1 MDSKNLIFNNKDIH
15 NKIKRISLEVYEEV
29 FNDKKLTVFGISKN
43 GYEIAKKIKN
53 FLEEYTNL
61 EINIYKID
69 ILKRDKSDEIKIEEK
84 YEINNST
91 VLLVDDV
98 MQSGKTLQFVIS
110 NLIKFN
116 PSKIKTSVIVNRD
129 QTLFPVKVDF
139 SGVKLSTSVNEHVD
153 FIVDD
158 KKEFS
163 VFLS

>member
-1 MDSKNLIFNNKDIH
+1 MEAKNLIFNNNDIQ

-29 FNDKKLTVFGISKN
+29 FNDKKLTIIGISKN

-53 FLEEYTNL
+53 FIEEYSNL
-61 EINIYKID
+61 EIKIYKID
-69 ILKRDKSDEIKIEEK
+69 ILKKGKGYEIKIEEK
-84 YEINNST
+84 YDINNST

-98 MQSGKTLQFVIS
+98 SQSGRTLQFVIS
-110 NLIKFN
+110 NLINLN

-139 SGVKLSTSVNEHVD
+139 SGVKLSTSVNEHID
-153 FIVDD
+153 FIIDE
-158 KKEFS
+158 KKEFN

>member
-153 FIVDD
+153 FIVDE
-158 KKEFS
+158 KKKFS

>member
-153 FIVDD
+153 FIVDE

>member
-69 ILKRDKSDEIKIEEK
+69 ILKSDEIKIEEK

-139 SGVKLSTSVNEHVD
+139 SGVKLSTSVNEHVN
-153 FIVDD
+153 FIVDE

>member
-1 MDSKNLIFNNKDIH
+1 MNYEINFEKFLNT
-15 NKIKRISLEVYEEV
+15 SLTYNETQSEAYNSLS
-29 FNDKKLTVFGISKN
+29 NDTQSIVFGISKN
-43 GYEIAKKIKN
+43 GYEIAKKIKY

-153 FIVDD
+153 FIVDE

>member
-129 QTLFPVKVDF
+129 QTLFPVKIDF
-139 SGVKLSTSVNEHVD
+139 SGVKLSTSVNEHVN
-153 FIVDD
+153 FIVDE

>member
-1 MDSKNLIFNNKDIH
+1 MDSKNLIFNHNDIQ

-43 GYEIAKKIKN
+43 GYEIAKKIKT
-53 FLEEYTNL
+53 FIEEFSNL
-61 EINIYKID
+61 KIDIYKIEVFNEE
-69 ILKRDKSDEIKIEEK
+69 KGHTIKIKEK
-84 YEINNST
+84 FEINNSS

-98 MQSGKTLQFVIS
+98 SQSGRTLQFVIS
-110 NLIKFN
+110 YLINLN

-129 QTLFPVKVDF
+129 QTLFPVKIDF
-139 SGVKLSTSVNEHVD
+139 SGVKLSTSVNEHID
-153 FIVDD
+153 FIINE

>member
-69 ILKRDKSDEIKIEEK
+69 ILKSDEIKIEEK

>member
-43 GYEIAKKIKN
+43 GYEIAKKIKY

-153 FIVDD
+153 FIVDE
-158 KKEFS
+158 KKKFS

>member
-139 SGVKLSTSVNEHVD
+139 SGVKLSTSVNEHVN
-153 FIVDD
+153 FIVDE

>member
-69 ILKRDKSDEIKIEEK
+69 ILKSNEIKIEEK

-139 SGVKLSTSVNEHVD
+139 SGVKLSTSVNEHVN
-153 FIVDD
+153 FIVDE

>member
-61 EINIYKID
+61 EIKIYKID
-69 ILKRDKSDEIKIEEK
+69 ILKSDEIKIEEK

>member
-116 PSKIKTSVIVNRD
+116 PSKIKTSVIINRD
-129 QTLFPVKVDF
+129 QTLFPVKIDF
-139 SGVKLSTSVNEHVD
+139 SGVKLSTSVNEHVN
-153 FIVDD
+153 FIVDE

>member
-15 NKIKRISLEVYEEV
+15 NKIKSISLEVYEEV

-129 QTLFPVKVDF
+129 QTLFPVKIDF
-139 SGVKLSTSVNEHVD
+139 SGVKLSTSVNEHVN
-153 FIVDD
+153 FIVDE

>member
-1 MDSKNLIFNNKDIH
+1 MDSKNLIFNHNDIQ

-53 FLEEYTNL
+53 FIEEFSTL
-61 EINIYKID
+61 EIDIYKID
-69 ILKRDKSDEIKIEEK
+69 VFNVEKGHTINIKEK
-84 YEINNST
+84 FNINNRS

-98 MQSGKTLQFVIS
+98 SQSGRTLQFVIS
-110 NLIKFN
+110 YLINLN

-129 QTLFPVKVDF
+129 QTLFPVKIDF
-139 SGVKLSTSVNEHVD
+139 CGVKLSTSLNEHID
-153 FIVDD
+153 FIIDE

>member
-69 ILKRDKSDEIKIEEK
+69 VLKSDEIKIEEK

>member
-69 ILKRDKSDEIKIEEK
+69 ILKSDEIKIEKK

-139 SGVKLSTSVNEHVD
+139 SGVKLSTSVNEHVN
-153 FIVDD
+153 FIVDE

>member
-69 ILKRDKSDEIKIEEK
+69 ILKSNEIKIEEK

>member
-69 ILKRDKSDEIKIEEK
+69 ILKSDEIKIEEK

-129 QTLFPVKVDF
+129 QTLFPVKIDF
-139 SGVKLSTSVNEHVD
+139 SGVKLSTSVNEHVN
-153 FIVDD
+153 FIVDE